1 MIQCAK
7 CNAPLPERSASI
19 CGNVFGD
26 EYIESYFYCPNCGK
40 YTREIYH
47 DRFSG
52 EDSITVQGPI
62 DAPEAEAKIAVIRRC
77 PAPSDEGCDCAAHRE
92 YFGI

>member
-1 MIQCAK
+1 MISCTK
-7 CNAPLPERSASI
+7 CRAPLPERIAFI

-26 EYIESYFYCPNCGK
+26 EYIESYFHCAHCGL
-40 YTREIYH
+40 YTREVYR

-52 EDSITVQGPI
+52 EDSVTVEGPL
-62 DAPEAEAKIAVIRRC
+62 AAAEGQNRIAMIRRC
-77 PAPSDEGCDCAAHRE
+77 PSPADKHCGCPAHRE